1 MLTIQIFTRHEQF
14 GVWGENDPYLGVDC
28 DVVEPPPEGAMKGKK
43 SVTFQKLWTVKCK
56 TKDFK

>member
-1 MLTIQIFTRHEQF
+1 MY
-14 GVWGENDPYLGVDC
+14 GGENDPYLGVDC